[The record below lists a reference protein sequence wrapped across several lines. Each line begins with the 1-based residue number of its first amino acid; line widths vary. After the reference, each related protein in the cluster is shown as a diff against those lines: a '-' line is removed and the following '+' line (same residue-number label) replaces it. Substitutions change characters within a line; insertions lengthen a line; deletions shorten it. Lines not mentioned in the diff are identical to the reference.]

1 VWHPSFLPI
10 FVAKYKESGTAL
22 KNFFYGRLT
31 LLIISIIC
39 FAGAEFSDRIADDHA
54 ATLSKFQNILHQK
67 EIILEAEV
75 DSLALK
81 AEHLTSSQLFEQETG
96 NYSQL
101 FEKEGIILLVYQ
113 NDTLN
118 YWTDN
123 SMSVEN
129 YIRQVCL
136 DDRITQLSNGWFE
149 VMRKPSS
156 PQGTHVVIG
165 LLLLKKEYP
174 YQNQYL
180 VNEFGKDYNLNK
192 DIQLV
197 RLDTSSNNQVRTHDN
212 HYLCSLTFPEVE
224 VDDTAGNA
232 FLISLLN
239 ILAFLFA
246 ILYLRAECNSFSKN
260 TGPYVASL
268 LFAVSVLLLRF
279 VTILAHF
286 PQSFYEMPVFGP
298 QYYGD
303 ASSFWLS
310 SLGDLFINATVLFF
324 ITWYAYRKCPVDAGV
339 LKKFRFPK
347 SPFAFLL
354 LFGILWLSREL
365 NLLFIG
371 LIQNSNISFD
381 INNLF
386 SLDAYSF
393 MAIFIIGLLLFSF
406 FLAADKV
413 VDVVRGFGIPDRQ
426 QLLLFLIAI
435 GAYSFVSHLLSTR
448 DLIMVLWPVAL
459 LFFISY
465 TKRNSSSYVFSSVVL
480 LVSLFSFYA
489 VHTLTKYREQKEL
502 NNRTIFAEKLAA
514 EQDPLAEHLFT
525 EVEEKI
531 KQDSTLMVKATFQ
544 SDDFGKDFIAK
555 YFSGYWEKYDVRVS
569 MFDTMCFPLFNGSNP
584 NRDNH
589 EFFEEEIRKAGNI
602 TESKDCYYLNDSS
615 GKISYISRIPLY
627 SGFFSTTRIGDL
639 YIELDSRFVSEE
651 IGFPELLLDRE
662 IGLNRTLVNYSYAKY
677 KHGSLINKFGKF
689 PYSLVSTQFP
699 GKTDTV
705 IVMESEGSSHVIY
718 RPDKETLV
726 VLSKKSEG
734 ALGSVT
740 TFSYLFAFFSLLLLF
755 ILMVRQLSLG
765 IRFSQISFKYRIQLL
780 LVMIVLVS
788 LVLFGGGTIYYI
800 QRQYE
805 EKNMDIISEKTQSVL
820 TEVESKLG
828 NELSMTNNYMEYAS
842 YILKKYSNVFFTDI
856 NLYDT
861 RGNLFAS
868 SRPKVFDEGLT
879 SKKMNPVA
887 YLNIGIGEKTE
898 FIHDENIGKLYYL
911 SAYVPVKNKEGKLV
925 AFLNLPY
932 FAKQSD
938 LEKEISTFLVALINI
953 YVLLFGLSIIVAIFI
968 SNYLTRPL
976 KLIQEKLGKIK
987 LGKMN
992 EPIEWKQNDE
1002 IGSLVNEYNRM
1013 ILELQNSA
1021 QLLARS
1027 ERESAWREMAKQV
1040 AHEIKNPLTPMKLS
1054 IQHMERLI
1062 NDGSPNLEEKI
1073 KRLAKTL
1080 IEQIETLS
1088 SIATEFSNFA
1098 KMPKANNEAIHIKE
1112 AVENSIRLF
1121 KTSDESEV
1129 KFTTDLDNAVL
1140 VYADKE
1146 QLIRIFNNLIKNAI
1160 QAIPE
1165 GQKGLIEV
1173 GLFRNKDMVVVSVK
1187 DNGTGIDD
1195 EVVDKIFVPNFTTK
1209 TTGMGLGLA
1218 MVKNIVEGCG
1228 GRIWFETAKDKG
1240 STFYVALPEY
1250 KEDLKV

>member
-1 VWHPSFLPI
+1 
-10 FVAKYKESGTAL
+10 L
-22 KNFFYGRLT
+22 KNFLYGRLT
-31 LLIISIIC
+31 LLIISILC
-39 FAGAEFSDRIADDHA
+39 FAGAEFSDRLADDHA
-54 ATLSKFQNILHQK
+54 ATLKTFNRVLHKKEAILQ
-67 EIILEAEV
+67 AEV
-75 DSLALK
+75 DSLVLK
-81 AEHLTSSQLFEQETG
+81 AEHVPAAQLFEEETAH
-96 NYSQL
+96 YSRL
-101 FEKEGIILLVYQ
+101 FESQGIILLVYQ
-113 NDTLN
+113 NDTLK

-136 DDRITQLSNGWFE
+136 DDRIAQLNNGWFE
-149 VMRKPSS
+149 VVRKPSS
-156 PQGTHVVIG
+156 PSGTHVVIG

-192 DIQLV
+192 DIRLV
-197 RLDTSSNNQVRTHDN
+197 RSDTSSNNQVRTQDN
-212 HYLCSLTFPEVE
+212 HYLCSLVFPEVE
-224 VDDTAGNA
+224 VDDTAGNL
-232 FLISLLN
+232 FIVCLLN
-239 ILAFLFA
+239 LFGFLFA
-246 ILYLRAECNSFSKN
+246 VLYLRAECISLSKV
-260 TGPYVASL
+260 TGPYTGAL
-268 LFAVSVLLLRF
+268 LFAVSLLLLRF

-286 PQSFYEMPVFGP
+286 PQSLYELPVFGP

-303 ASSFWLS
+303 ASSFWLP
-310 SLGDLFINATVLFF
+310 SLGDLLINALLIFS
-324 ITWYAYRKCPVDAGV
+324 ITWYAYRRCPFDGAA
-339 LKKFRFPK
+339 LKRIRLPK
-347 SPFAFLL
+347 TLAALL
-354 LFGILWLSREL
+354 LLSAILWLSREL

-386 SLDAYSF
+386 SLDLYSF
-393 MAIFIIGLLLFSF
+393 MAIFIIGLLLYSF
-406 FLAADKV
+406 FLAADKT
-413 VDVVRGFGIPDRQ
+413 VDIVRGLGLTSKQQAAAFGIAVLLYTAVAHLLGTRDLVMVWWPAL
-426 QLLLFLIAI
+426 LLLFIAF
-435 GAYSFVSHLLSTR
+435 ARKNASST
-448 DLIMVLWPVAL
+448 
-459 LFFISY
+459 
-465 TKRNSSSYVFSSVVL
+465 YVFSSVVL
-480 LVSLFSFYA
+480 LVSLFSFYT
-489 VHTLTKYREQKEL
+489 VHTLSKYREQKEL
-502 NNRTIFAEKLAA
+502 SNRTIFAEKLAA

-531 KQDSTLMVKATFQ
+531 RQDSTLMSPATFQ
-544 SDDFGKDFIAK
+544 SENFGKDFIAK

-569 MFDTMCFPLFNGSNP
+569 MFDTMCFPLYNGSNP

-589 EFFEEEIRKAGNI
+589 EYFEEAIHRSGSP
-602 TESKDCYYLNDSS
+602 TESPRCYYLNDSS
-615 GKISYISRIPLY
+615 GKISYLAKIPLY

-639 YIELDSRFVSEE
+639 YLELDSRFVSEE

-677 KHGSLINKFGKF
+677 KHGALINKFGKF
-689 PYSLVSTQFP
+689 PYSLTASAFP
-699 GKTDTV
+699 GGSDTTRV
-705 IVMESEGSSHVIY
+705 TESDGFSHLIY
-718 RPDKETLV
+718 RPDRETLV
-726 VLSKKSEG
+726 VLSKKSDG
-734 ALGSVT
+734 LLGLVT

-755 ILMVRQLSLG
+755 ILMIRQFSLG

-788 LVLFGGGTIYYI
+788 LVLFGGGTIFYI

-805 EKNMDIISEKTQSVL
+805 EKNIDFIREKTQSVL
-820 TEVESKLG
+820 AEVESKLG

-856 NLYDT
+856 NLYDLH
-861 RGNLFAS
+861 GNLFAS

-887 YLNIGIGEKTE
+887 YLNIGIREKTE
-898 FIHDENIGKLYYL
+898 FIHDENIGRLYYL
-911 SAYVPVKNKEGKLV
+911 SAYVPVKNKDGKLV

-968 SNYLTRPL
+968 SNYLTKPL
-976 KLIQEKLGKIK
+976 KLIQEKLGNIK

-992 EPIEWKQNDE
+992 EPIEWKQHDE
-1002 IGSLVNEYNRM
+1002 IGSLVSEYNRM
-1013 ILELQNSA
+1013 ILELQKSA
-1021 QLLARS
+1021 ELLARS

-1062 NDGSPNLEEKI
+1062 NDKSENLEEKI
-1073 KRLAKTL
+1073 KRIAKTL

-1088 SIATEFSNFA
+1088 AIATEFSNFA
-1098 KMPKANNEAIHIKE
+1098 KMPKANNEALHIRE
-1112 AVENSIRLF
+1112 IVESSIRLF
-1121 KTSDESEV
+1121 KNADEAEV
-1129 KFTTDLDNAVL
+1129 KFNAELDGSVL
-1140 VYADKE
+1140 VYADKD

-1165 GQKGLIEV
+1165 DRKGLIEV
-1173 GLFRNKDMVVVSVK
+1173 TLKKSRDQVVVSVK

-1209 TTGMGLGLA
+1209 STGMGLGLA
-1218 MVKNIVEGCG
+1218 MVKNIVEGFN
-1228 GRIWFETAKDKG
+1228 GRIWFETSAGKG
-1240 STFYVALPEY
+1240 TTFYVALPEY
-1250 KEDLKV
+1250 REN